1 MMMYSHHTCESPQ
14 ITSDTAP
21 LPVVAFFIRGA
32 STYTEAM
39 SPPFEFAAAIVLP
52 VAAIYSL
59 IGAGRLL
66 KWISEQQSRPSVP
79 EPIEKVRANL
89 VRLRAQLEATETRS
103 DLPAKNL
110 RLRAL
115 RAAYVDA
122 LIDACQRLDVS
133 PPPGVRAHQ
142 ENPQQSDIYRM
153 EAALRERG
161 LDVRET
167 AGR

>member
-1 MMMYSHHTCESPQ
+1 
-14 ITSDTAP
+14 
-21 LPVVAFFIRGA
+21 V
-32 STYTEAM
+32 
-39 SPPFEFAAAIVLP
+39 SPPFQLLVAIALPIAAV
-52 VAAIYSL
+52 YSL
-59 IGAGRLL
+59 IGGGRLV
-66 KWISEQQSRPSVP
+66 KWIAEQQTRTPAP
-79 EPIEKVRANL
+79 QPIERVRANL
-89 VRLRAQLEATETRS
+89 VRLRAQLEAMETRS

-122 LIDACQRLDVS
+122 LSDACQRLDVS
-133 PPPGVRAHQ
+133 PPAGSQAHP
-142 ENPQQSDIYRM
+142 ESVKQSDIYQV

>member
-1 MMMYSHHTCESPQ
+1 
-14 ITSDTAP
+14 
-21 LPVVAFFIRGA
+21 V
-32 STYTEAM
+32 
-39 SPPFEFAAAIVLP
+39 SPPFQLLVAIALPIAAV
-52 VAAIYSL
+52 YSL
-59 IGAGRLL
+59 IGGGRLVN
-66 KWISEQQSRPSVP
+66 WIAEQQTRAPTP
-79 EPIEKVRANL
+79 EPIERVRANL
-89 VRLRAQLEATETRS
+89 VRLRAQLEAMETRS

-122 LIDACQRLDVS
+122 LSEACQRLDVS
-133 PPPGVRAHQ
+133 PPAGSQAHP
-142 ENPQQSDIYRM
+142 ESVKQSDIYQV

>member
-1 MMMYSHHTCESPQ
+1 
-14 ITSDTAP
+14 
-21 LPVVAFFIRGA
+21 
-32 STYTEAM
+32 M
-39 SPPFEFAAAIVLP
+39 SPPFEFAAAVVLP
-52 VAAIYSL
+52 VAAVYAL
-59 IGAGRLL
+59 IGTGRLL
-66 KWISEQQSRPSVP
+66 KWISEQQSRPLVP

-89 VRLRAQLEATETRS
+89 VRLRAQLEAMETRS

-122 LIDACQRLDVS
+122 LIDACKRLDVS
-133 PPPGVRAHQ
+133 PPAGVRAHQ
-142 ENPQQSDIYRM
+142 ETPQQSDIYRM

-167 AGR
+167 AER

>member
-1 MMMYSHHTCESPQ
+1 MN
-14 ITSDTAP
+14 
-21 LPVVAFFIRGA
+21 
-32 STYTEAM
+32 
-39 SPPFEFAAAIVLP
+39 PPFEFAAAVALP
-52 VAAIYSL
+52 IAAIYSV
-59 IGAGRLL
+59 IGGVRLL
-66 KWISEQQSRPSVP
+66 KWLADQQSRPVVP
-79 EPIEKVRANL
+79 EPIERVHANL
-89 VRLRAQLEATETRS
+89 VRLRAQLEAMETRS

-122 LIDACQRLDVS
+122 LCDACQRLDVS
-133 PPPGVRAHQ
+133 PPAGSPAHP
-142 ENPQQSDIYRM
+142 ESVPQSDIYRV

>member
-1 MMMYSHHTCESPQ
+1 
-14 ITSDTAP
+14 
-21 LPVVAFFIRGA
+21 
-32 STYTEAM
+32 M
-39 SPPFEFAAAIVLP
+39 SPPLEFAAAIVLP

-66 KWISEQQSRPSVP
+66 KWISEQQSRPPVP
-79 EPIEKVRANL
+79 EPIEKLRANL

-122 LIDACQRLDVS
+122 LLGACQRLDVS

-167 AGR
+167 AER

>member
-1 MMMYSHHTCESPQ
+1 
-14 ITSDTAP
+14 
-21 LPVVAFFIRGA
+21 
-32 STYTEAM
+32 M
-39 SPPFEFAAAIVLP
+39 SPPFQLLVAIALPIAAV
-52 VAAIYSL
+52 YSL
-59 IGAGRLL
+59 IGGGRLVN
-66 KWISEQQSRPSVP
+66 WIAEQQTRAPAP
-79 EPIEKVRANL
+79 QPIERVRANL
-89 VRLRAQLEATETRS
+89 VRLRAQLEAMETRS

-122 LIDACQRLDVS
+122 LCEACQRLDVS
-133 PPPGVRAHQ
+133 PPAGSQAHP
-142 ENPQQSDIYRM
+142 ESVKQSDIYQV